1 MTSAGRGDDDRVMPR
16 ALVFATLLSL
26 IPGAAVQ
33 TPSVVHIKVVLV
45 GADGK
50 TTPVPRYPLLIS
62 DNPVSAPPRRIVTT
76 LDGTVDVRLR
86 PGNYTVESER
96 PITFQGKAHTWMLT
110 LDITAGRDAVLELT
124 TANAEIEETSATPAA
139 GSTLESDPYSLVP
152 KWQDSVVAIWT
163 PTAHASAFVIDAKG
177 LLATNQR
184 VVGSAPSVEVQLT
197 PTVKVSAT
205 VIAADPAKD
214 VAVLWMDPQLI
225 ATTKPVPVTCG
236 QGPKPVVTSGQ
247 DVFAIATP
255 LRQAKG
261 MTPATVKR
269 VDSNTIASDLAL
281 PTGSTGGPVFN
292 SEGELVGITSILDDR
307 DEYRRGDVR
316 ILRSEA
322 ACDVVASAGK
332 KTIGAKPPSGD
343 GLPVEPTEPFPVGA
357 LKEIVE
363 RRSGSLSPYQV
374 TSSSFDVSFI
384 TPLLIYG
391 AQYQSEQ
398 GRRRTTSKDTRKPA
412 LEPPLVRPL
421 MDFGNWADYVGDFP
435 PVLFI
440 RATPKLVEGFWTTV
454 GRFAARTQG
463 VSLPPIKRFK
473 SGFSRMRAFCGDAEV
488 TPIHPFKLER
498 PLSETEAI
506 YEGLYAFDPGAFGPH
521 CASVRLELFSEKEPD
536 KTDKAVVDPAILK
549 QVWEDFE
556 PYRAV
561 IR

>member
-1 MTSAGRGDDDRVMPR
+1 MLFRSN
-16 ALVFATLLSL
+16 
-26 IPGAAVQ
+26 AA
-33 TPSVVHIKVVLV
+33 
-45 GADGK
+45 
-50 TTPVPRYPLLIS
+50 
-62 DNPVSAPPRRIVTT
+62 
-76 LDGTVDVRLR
+76 
-86 PGNYTVESER
+86 
-96 PITFQGKAHTWMLT
+96 
-110 LDITAGRDAVLELT
+110 
-124 TANAEIEETSATPAA
+124 PAA
-139 GSTLESDPYSLVP
+139 
-152 KWQDSVVAIWT
+152 
-163 PTAHASAFVIDAKG
+163 
-177 LLATNQR
+177 
-184 VVGSAPSVEVQLT
+184 
-197 PTVKVSAT
+197 
-205 VIAADPAKD
+205 
-214 VAVLWMDPQLI
+214 
-225 ATTKPVPVTCG
+225 C
-236 QGPKPVVTSGQ
+236 
-247 DVFAIATP
+247 
-255 LRQAKG
+255 
-261 MTPATVKR
+261 
-269 VDSNTIASDLAL
+269 
-281 PTGSTGGPVFN
+281 
-292 SEGELVGITSILDDR
+292 
-307 DEYRRGDVR
+307 
-316 ILRSEA
+316 
-322 ACDVVASAGK
+322 
-332 KTIGAKPPSGD
+332 
-343 GLPVEPTEPFPVGA
+343 
-357 LKEIVE
+357 
-363 RRSGSLSPYQV
+363 PYQV

-421 MDFGNWADYVGDFP
+421 MDFGNWSDYVGDFP